1 MFINCF
7 VIKTVSL
14 TGCFELSCQPHTC
27 RYSRDNTFRK
37 MDDCLFV
44 AAMGPPGGG
53 RNLITSRYGRH
64 FNHISI
70 VDFDDATLK
79 RIFSTILGWHLG
91 KETFQP
97 DIQVSK
103 THVRY
108 V

>member
-1 MFINCF
+1 
-7 VIKTVSL
+7 
-14 TGCFELSCQPHTC
+14 
-27 RYSRDNTFRK
+27 

-79 RIFSTILGWHLG
+79 RIFSTILGWHLA
-91 KETFQP
+91 KETFQQ
-97 DIQVSK
+97 DIQVCKGNWRHAWRCILRLLCPLFESAVD
-103 THVRY
+103 HLALGI
-108 V
+108 